1 MHRPTVLLLCAAAAT
16 ALLAP
21 TPTRRPPARA
31 TTLRSTL
38 DDDEMMITVAGAG
51 VNVVASAAKAVV
63 GVACNSQVLI
73 ADAVHSA
80 SDLVSDA
87 VAMAAVR
94 MNNAPPTALYPQG
107 CGKAGSVGALIIGA
121 MLAAGGLGLAWAQVA
136 GLAAGR
142 AAAAPAGPCAP
153 AAAVAACGVV
163 AKELLARATLRVGR
177 FHKSAAVLA
186 NAKHHRSDAL
196 SSVVALLGVV
206 GSRVHPLVDPAAAL
220 VVAGWVA
227 KMGYETCADA
237 LLELTDAADA
247 AAAAAAAAALAGGVR
262 LRGGA
267 AAALGSVAATR
278 APGGGALVDVVLDV
292 PGGTTAAQFA
302 DLERRAT
309 ERVLSSAPTASRVRV
324 ALAVARPAPSPK
336 KPFPKLAPL
345 KDARESIERRARRR
359 VRDAT
364 PAHSTILAPARADLF
379 HLLQGRDKPC
389 PLLLAVTQP
398 RLPAAYL

>member
-136 GLAAGR
+136 GLARARAPRQRASRRGR
-142 AAAAPAGPCAP
+142 RRGLRRRRQ
-153 AAAVAACGVV
+153 
-163 AKELLARATLRVGR
+163 ELLARATLRVGR
-177 FHKSAAVLA
+177 FHESAAVLA
-186 NAKHHRSDAL
+186 NAKHHRSTR

-247 AAAAAAAAALAGGVR
+247 AARRRRGPAAACGSAARRGAG
-262 LRGGA
+262 LP
-267 AAALGSVAATR
+267 S
-278 APGGGALVDVVLDV
+278 
-292 PGGTTAAQFA
+292 
-302 DLERRAT
+302 
-309 ERVLSSAPTASRVRV
+309 ASRF
-324 ALAVARPAPSPK
+324 AVARPAPSPK

-379 HLLQGRDKPC
+379 HLVQGRDKPC